1 MKRSAFRL
9 CAGALL
15 SAMMLSAHAQ
25 ETVLIQGPH
34 IAIDSGDMRADA
46 LRMPP
51 EMRDTVLSRPQT
63 VTQIAS
69 NLYARRAMAQRAE
82 AAGLERDPEVAA
94 ALRVAR
100 DKVLSDAYLAKVDKD
115 NMPSDAVAEGLAR
128 NIYKAKPER
137 FKVPEQVQVR
147 HILIAGTGADSRAQ
161 IEKIEQELKG
171 GADFAQLA
179 KERSADKGSAAKGG
193 DLGFFEAGK
202 MVPEFDKAA
211 FALTKPG
218 QLSGIVESKFG
229 YHILQLEGRHAARTR
244 SFDEVRGELMQEVRA
259 NVQQEA
265 RVADAQ
271 AMQKEAKINKEAI
284 EAFAAGYNPQ
294 PVKTAP

>member
-1 MKRSAFRL
+1 MKRFSARL

-15 SAMMLSAHAQ
+15 SALFFSAYAQ
-25 ETVLIQGPH
+25 EPVLIQGPK
-34 IAIDSGDMRADA
+34 IAIDAADMRADS

-82 AAGLERDPEVAA
+82 AAGLEKDPDVMA

-115 NMPSDAVAEGLAR
+115 SAISDVKAEGLAR

-137 FKVPEQVQVR
+137 FKAPEQVQVR
-147 HILIAGTGADSRAQ
+147 HILISGTDAESRAK

-179 KERSADKGSAAKGG
+179 KERSDDKGSAARGG
-193 DLGFFEAGK
+193 DLGTFEAGK
-202 MVPEFDKAA
+202 MVPEFDQAA

-218 QLSGIVESKFG
+218 ERSGIVQSKFG
-229 YHILQLEGRHAARTR
+229 YHILQLEARHPARTR
-244 SFDEVRGELMQEVRA
+244 SFDEVRNELIQEIQA
-259 NVQQEA
+259 NAQQEA

-271 AMQKEAKINKEAI
+271 AMQKEAQINKEAV
-284 EAFAAGYNPQ
+284 EAFAAGYTPK
-294 PVKTAP
+294 PIKTAP

>member
-1 MKRSAFRL
+1 MKRFPSRL
-9 CAGALL
+9 CVGAVL
-15 SAMMLSAHAQ
+15 SVLALYANAQ
-25 ETVLIQGPH
+25 EPALIQGPNVT
-34 IAIDSGDMRADA
+34 IDGSDMRADS

-51 EMRDTVLSRPQT
+51 EMRDSVLSRPQT

-82 AAGLERDPEVAA
+82 ASGLEKDSEVAA
-94 ALRVAR
+94 ALRIAR
-100 DKVLSDAYLAKVDKD
+100 DKVLSDAYLAKMDKD
-115 NMPSDAVAEGLAR
+115 KMLSDSVAEGIAR

-137 FKVPEQVQVR
+137 FKTPEQVQVR
-147 HILIAGTGADSRAQ
+147 HILIAGSDADARAQ
-161 IEKIEQELKG
+161 IEKIRQELKT

-179 KERSADKGSAAKGG
+179 KDRSADKGSAAKGG

-218 QLSGIVESKFG
+218 ELSDIVQSKFG
-229 YHILQLEGRHAARTR
+229 YHILQLQGRNPARTR
-244 SFDEVRGELMQEVRA
+244 TFDEAKDELVQEVRNNA
-259 NVQQEA
+259 QQEA

-271 AMQKEAKINKEAI
+271 ALQKEAKINKEAI
-284 EAFAAGYNPQ
+284 EAFAAGY
-294 PVKTAP
+294 APKPAKAAP

>member
-1 MKRSAFRL
+1 MKRFSARL

-15 SAMMLSAHAQ
+15 SALFFSAYAQ
-25 ETVLIQGPH
+25 EPVLIQGPK
-34 IAIDSGDMRADA
+34 IAIDAADMRADS

-82 AAGLERDPEVAA
+82 AAGLEKDPDVMA

-115 NMPSDAVAEGLAR
+115 SAISDVKAGGLAR

-137 FKVPEQVQVR
+137 FKAPEQVQVR
-147 HILIAGTGADSRAQ
+147 HILISGTDAESRAK

-179 KERSADKGSAAKGG
+179 KERSDDKGSAARGG
-193 DLGFFEAGK
+193 DLGTFEAGK
-202 MVPEFDKAA
+202 MVPEFDQAA

-218 QLSGIVESKFG
+218 ERSGIVQSKFG
-229 YHILQLEGRHAARTR
+229 YHILQLEARHPARTR
-244 SFDEVRGELMQEVRA
+244 SFDEVRNELIQEIQA
-259 NVQQEA
+259 NAQQEA

-271 AMQKEAKINKEAI
+271 AMQKEAQINKEAV
-284 EAFAAGYNPQ
+284 EAFAAGYTPK
-294 PVKTAP
+294 PIKTAP

>member
-1 MKRSAFRL
+1 MKRFPSRL
-9 CAGALL
+9 CVGA
-15 SAMMLSAHAQ
+15 MLSVLALYANAQ
-25 ETVLIQGPH
+25 EPALIQGPNVT
-34 IAIDSGDMRADA
+34 IDGSDMRADS

-51 EMRDTVLSRPQT
+51 EMRDSVLSRPQT

-82 AAGLERDPEVAA
+82 ASGLEKDSEVAA
-94 ALRVAR
+94 ALRIAR
-100 DKVLSDAYLAKVDKD
+100 DKVLSDAYLAKMDKD
-115 NMPSDAVAEGLAR
+115 KMLSDSVAEGIAR

-137 FKVPEQVQVR
+137 FKSPEQVQVR
-147 HILIAGTGADSRAQ
+147 HILIAGSDADARAQ
-161 IEKIEQELKG
+161 IEKIQQELKT

-179 KERSADKGSAAKGG
+179 KERSADKGSATKGG

-218 QLSGIVESKFG
+218 ELSDIVQSKFG
-229 YHILQLEGRHAARTR
+229 YHILQLQGRHPARTR
-244 SFDEVRGELMQEVRA
+244 TFDEAKDELVQEVRNNA
-259 NVQQEA
+259 QQEA

-271 AMQKEAKINKEAI
+271 ALQKEAKINKEAI
-284 EAFAAGYNPQ
+284 ETFAAGYTPK
-294 PVKTAP
+294 PAKAAP

>member
-1 MKRSAFRL
+1 MKRFSIRL
-9 CAGALL
+9 CTGAVLSALL
-15 SAMMLSAHAQ
+15 VSAHAQ
-25 ETVLIQGPH
+25 EAVLIQGPK
-34 IAIDSGDMRADA
+34 IAIDTSDMRADS

-51 EMRDTVLSRPQT
+51 EMRSTVLSRPQT

-69 NLYARRAMAQRAE
+69 NLYARRAMALHAE
-82 AAGLERDPEVAA
+82 SAGLEKDPEVMA

-100 DKVLSDAYLAKVDKD
+100 DKVLSDAYLAKIDKD
-115 NMPSDAVAEGLAR
+115 HALSDAQAEGLAR

-147 HILIAGTGADSRAQ
+147 HILVAGDGAESRAK
-161 IEKIEQELKG
+161 IEKIEQQLKD

-179 KERSADKGSAAKGG
+179 REYSDDKGSGARGG

-218 QLSGIVESKFG
+218 ERSGIVQSKFG
-229 YHILQLEGRHAARTR
+229 YHILQLEGRHPARTR
-244 SFDEVRGELMQEVRA
+244 SFDEVRNELIQEIRA

-265 RVADAQ
+265 RANDAQ

-284 EAFAAGYNPQ
+284 EAFAASYEPK
-294 PVKTAP
+294 PAKAVP